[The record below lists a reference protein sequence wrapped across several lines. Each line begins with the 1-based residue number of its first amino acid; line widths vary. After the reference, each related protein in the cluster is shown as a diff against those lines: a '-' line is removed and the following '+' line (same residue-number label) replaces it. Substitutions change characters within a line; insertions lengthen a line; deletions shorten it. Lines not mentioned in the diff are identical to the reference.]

1 MATGDVRFD
10 PVGPVFEFLERSSTR
25 SVVRAWARRDLDMAA
40 APAARQE
47 LTTLLTPAGGPDW
60 VLVHLGV
67 TCFVDLHGL
76 RVLVDVGAQLRV
88 RGGELVVVGPPRCLR
103 IMVEVTGLG
112 TEISLV
118 PTAVAHCFRTREGH
132 R

>member
-1 MATGDVRFD
+1 
-10 PVGPVFEFLERSSTR
+10 
-25 SVVRAWARRDLDMAA
+25 MAA

-47 LTTLLTPAGGPDW
+47 LTTLVAPTDGPDR

-67 TCFVDLHGL
+67 KCFVDLYGL
-76 RVLVDVGAQLRV
+76 RVLVDVGAQLQV

-112 TEISLV
+112 AGISLV
-118 PTAVAHCFRTREGH
+118 ATAAPH
-132 R
+132 RLPAPEEHR

>member
-1 MATGDVRFD
+1 
-10 PVGPVFEFLERSSTR
+10 
-25 SVVRAWARRDLDMAA
+25 MAA
-40 APAARQE
+40 APAARRE
-47 LTTLLTPAGGPDW
+47 LTALLATADGPDR

-88 RGGELVVVGPPRCLR
+88 RDGELVVVEPPRCLR
-103 IMVEVTGLG
+103 IMVELTGLG
-112 TEISLV
+112 TGISLV
-118 PTAVAHCFRTREGH
+118 PTAVAHRFPTREGH